1 MTSPPPAVTLTLP
14 PLPKPPV
21 FDLPKSLYE
30 PDEETKKAMAGMNA
44 TELYN
49 FQMAMIKEI
58 TKHAKRKHLEMDI
71 LVLCGYVF
79 VLLFSLALLVHI
91 RHNHRLAMKGD
102 AGAVR
107 KIILPAFEPLFWVV
121 AIVSAFYLV
130 FFGATL
136 RTESFNLQSTFVMV
150 EVQYSCRNF
159 LYLLVPIFMLE
170 KSLSVPALRRA
181 IVWTVLASTYTIPAV
196 WVMQEL
202 CDPKYERYYFWI
214 VQGQRATILF
224 FFGFL
229 AFHPPARA
237 SPRTLR
243 EYAFF
248 ILVLQIIYFLVSFCF
263 RQAQVNLATSLSWAA
278 VSWSATVP
286 VFMWRVLKADTEH
299 WRGVGKRAVELQ
311 LRFRRNGTV
320 EERVSARG
328 LHLLIELHR
337 KHIIDFAHLDI
348 HDKIG
353 EGESSSSMVFR
364 GKLNT
369 KNTPVAIKVYTPP
382 TFSDDTVAAFSHEA
396 ALCGALR
403 HPNILLFHG
412 MCVCPPTICMV
423 TELCCGS
430 LRDITVAMAH
440 RMRAVSGGIVVSS
453 SGDCGAMPQQ
463 RQQFL
468 LNIGY
473 MIDAARAIA
482 YLHSFS
488 PPFVHRDIKPSSFLV
503 DAEGSVKLT
512 DFGTSRTI
520 TSHAV
525 GVLGLDQS
533 SQLKQKKRGK
543 NGAGAG
549 VAGDPLAQNSS
560 RETAP
565 TVLSMLSH
573 GEHVPEAKRNP
584 EYMAPEVIRGNHAG
598 ASVHGEAADVY
609 ALAITMWDVL
619 YPGADKYPMRA
630 AMLGGAGGGSASGR
644 TSSGGERT
652 AMLQSRAD
660 SEVFDL
666 VFAGHRPVMDDG
678 VYLPLRELIESAW
691 QADPRQRPSAKEIV
705 RALESI
711 QEETSSMFALEL
723 MDELEDED
731 KSVASQKVS
740 HSVQQGGS
748 SVGGGGAANA
758 PNHFTGAR
766 VIELMHT
773 LKHVTHDFEA
783 VRLGNMLM
791 DAGFLH
797 HIKHSRSFTYS
808 TALYFFDEETVQMS
822 QPLAMLEDGADLA
835 EPVNVGG
842 RQQQQQHHT
851 RPKPSQRQ
859 RWTPRDSDDSSSHRP
874 SNAATPR
881 QKGRHFRNMSSGQG
895 SNVLLENGLGFSCA
909 CRRLGQRQETIQTT
923 RRRLQFKFRA
933 PNEENLLTARLLTE
947 DPNGNF
953 AEFNDADRFDGVSRF
968 V

>member
-1 MTSPPPAVTLTLP
+1 MANTTQPPAAAMLTLP
-14 PLPKPPV
+14 PLPQPPV
-21 FDLPKSLYE
+21 FDLPASLYE
-30 PDEETKKAMAGMNA
+30 PDEATKKAMAGMNA

-49 FQMAMIKEI
+49 FQMAMIQQI
-58 TKHAKRKHLEMDI
+58 TKHAKEKRIEMDI
-71 LVLCGYVF
+71 LVLCGYAF
-79 VLLFSLALLVHI
+79 VLVFSLALLVHI
-91 RHNHRLAMKGD
+91 RYNHRLAMKGD
-102 AGAVR
+102 ANAVR

-130 FFGATL
+130 LFGATI
-136 RTESFNLQSTFVMV
+136 RTESFTIQSTFVTV

-159 LYLLVPIFMLE
+159 LYLLVPVFMLE

-181 IVWTVLASTYTIPAV
+181 TAWTVVLSTYTIPGV
-196 WVMQEL
+196 WVMQEF
-202 CDPKYERYYFWI
+202 CDRKYERYYFWI
-214 VQGQRATILF
+214 VQGSRATILF
-224 FFGFL
+224 FFAFL
-229 AFHPPARA
+229 SFHPPARA

-248 ILVLQIIYFLVSFCF
+248 MLVLQIIYFMVSQSF
-263 RQAQVNLATSLSWAA
+263 RMARVDLATNLSWAA
-278 VSWSATVP
+278 VSWSAVLP
-286 VFMWRVLKADTEH
+286 IFMWRVLKADTEH

-337 KHIIDFAHLDI
+337 KYIIDFAHLDI

-353 EGESSSSMVFR
+353 EGESSMVFR

-440 RMRAVSGGIVVSS
+440 RMRAVSGGIVVGTG
-453 SGDCGAMPQQ
+453 GDCGSMPQQ

-520 TSHAV
+520 NSHAA
-525 GVLGLDQS
+525 GVLGLDQTS
-533 SQLKQKKRGK
+533 HLKHKKRGK
-543 NGAGAG
+543 KGGGLAGSDALG
-549 VAGDPLAQNSS
+549 HSS
-560 RETAP
+560 TRETAP

-573 GEHVPEAKRNP
+573 GEHLPETKRNP

-619 YPGADKYPMRA
+619 YPGSDKYPTRA
-630 AMLGGAGGGSASGR
+630 VLGGGTGR
-644 TSSGGERT
+644 SSSGGERT
-652 AMLQSRAD
+652 AALQSRTD

-678 VYLPLRELIESAW
+678 VYLPLRELIEAAW

-705 RALESI
+705 RILEGI
-711 QEETSSMFALEL
+711 QEETSAMFALEL

-731 KSVASQKVS
+731 QSVVSQKAS

-748 SVGGGGAANA
+748 SVGGGAAGA

-835 EPVNVGG
+835 EPVNAK
-842 RQQQQQHHT
+842 RP
-851 RPKPSQRQ
+851 PKPSQRQ
-859 RWTPRDSDDSSSHRP
+859 RWVSRDSDDSSSHRP
-874 SNAATPR
+874 SDAKTPR

-909 CRRLGQRQETIQTT
+909 CRRLGQRQETIQTA

-933 PNEENLLTARLLTE
+933 PNEENLLTARLLTD